1 MDLTQ
6 ITFYAIAILASVSAL
21 GVVASK
27 DIVRAASFLI
37 VALSMIAALFALLG
51 SLFLSMVQLM
61 IYGGAVIV
69 VILFGVMLT
78 RREEPKSRIRQLT
91 RSENLAY
98 LGFSVLLVLTLAFLE
113 YRIGGLYL
121 RPEGIPADSQAIGIV
136 MYSQYR
142 GVVIA
147 LAGLVATAGVGSIYL
162 VKRKRGD
169 SS

>member
-1 MDLTQ
+1 MDLSQ
-6 ITFYAIAILASVSAL
+6 ISFYAIAFLASISAL
-21 GVVASK
+21 GVVVSK

-37 VALSMIAALFALLG
+37 VALSMVAALFALFG

-78 RREEPKSRIRQLT
+78 RREEPKSRVKQLT
-91 RSENLAY
+91 RPENLAY
-98 LGFSVLLVLTLAFLE
+98 LGFSVLLVLTLALLE
-113 YRIGGLYL
+113 YHLAGLYL
-121 RPEGIPADSQAIGIV
+121 MPEGIPAGSQEIGIV

-142 GVVIA
+142 GAVIA

-162 VKRKRGD
+162 VKRNRGG